1 MSNRTKRIVNINLG
15 EPGMKRYAYYLSC
28 INEAMT
34 KEVDRSL
41 DLWQK
46 DLDIEFVKMHES
58 VCCGGSNLDYV
69 SPKHFALVN
78 ARNIA
83 MAEKLGLDLVT
94 SCNTCLL
101 TIRSAKK
108 KLDASP
114 ELRDEVNGILKKEGL
129 EYKGT
134 SEVRHLLWVLVEDV
148 GLDTLRSKVKVPLS
162 KYKIAPFYGC
172 HILRPSTLLGKDNP
186 LEPTTLDLVIDA
198 LGGKTIEYEHKN
210 RCCGFHTLLVA
221 EEESLNVAA
230 EALGEAIDRNADFIV
245 TPCPL
250 CHTVLDG
257 YQSKALKQANI
268 NKSIPVFHLSEMV
281 GLALGYTPRQLGI
294 KRHIVG
300 GKS

>member
-1 MSNRTKRIVNINLG
+1 
-15 EPGMKRYAYYLSC
+15 MKRYAYYLSC

-46 DLDIEFVKMHES
+46 DLGVEFVKMHES

-83 MAEKLGLDLVT
+83 YAEKLGMDLVT

-108 KLDASP
+108 KLDESQA
-114 ELRDEVNGILKKEGL
+114 LRDEVNDVLRKEGL

-134 SEVRHLLWVLVEDV
+134 SDVRHLLWVLVDDV
-148 GLDTLRSKVKVPLS
+148 GIEEIRSKVKVPLEN
-162 KYKIAPFYGC
+162 YRIAPFYGC
-172 HILRPSTLLGKDNP
+172 HILRPSTILGKDNP
-186 LEPTTLDLVIDA
+186 LEPSSLDQLIEA
-198 LGGKTIEYEHKN
+198 LGGRTIAYDHKN
-210 RCCGFHTLLVA
+210 KCCGFHTLLVA

-230 EALGEAIDRNADFIV
+230 EALEEAIELKADFIV

-257 YQSKALKQANI
+257 YQSKALKNS
-268 NKSIPVFHLSEMV
+268 KVKSSIPVFHLSEMV

-294 KRHIVG
+294 KRHIVT
-300 GKS
+300 